1 MPGTESAKLSLSA
14 KSKKKRV
21 QIAVKSYK
29 VCCTFLGEG
38 GEVFSVPVLTC
49 IAKSFL

>member
-38 GEVFSVPVLTC
+38 GGSVLCP
-49 IAKSFL
+49 SFNMHC